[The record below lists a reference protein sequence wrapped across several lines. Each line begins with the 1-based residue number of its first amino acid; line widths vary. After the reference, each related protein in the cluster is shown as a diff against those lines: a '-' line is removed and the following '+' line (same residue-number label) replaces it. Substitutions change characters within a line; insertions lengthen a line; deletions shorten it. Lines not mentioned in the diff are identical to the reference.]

1 MSRSRYLKK
10 GILGSSTGAV
20 FVSSRGSSTDG
31 RVRREDVDDILSAGM
46 GARWDDRRRSER
58 GKEGRGKRKK
68 RRRVEGDGRGRK
80 QDERREMIKDW
91 RD

>member
-1 MSRSRYLKK
+1 
-10 GILGSSTGAV
+10 
-20 FVSSRGSSTDG
+20 
-31 RVRREDVDDILSAGM
+31 M